1 MKSLSKGISVII
13 PCYNHADYLSSQL
26 DQIVAQLDE
35 IHSVIL
41 IDDGSSDHS
50 YDLMF
55 HYAKFSRKIILL
67 RNKVNEGIPSAVNRA
82 CEFIKSRHVYF
93 ASADDQIM
101 PGFFRDFNRAIDRY
115 PDSGFYFG
123 DIAKVSSTGSI
134 ICRVKQLNHD
144 EVIWLSPFEFSHE
157 ISKGFRN
164 APGQTVVFNTL
175 ELQQIG
181 FFDKNLGGW
190 LDIYPQYII
199 GFRKGVVYL
208 PGIYSIARI
217 ADDSWGS
224 MQSKNV
230 KLLRAAGAVFTQKM
244 VSESHLIP
252 MIKQSGILAYA
263 LDSYKILLKTK
274 NLTRMLSLNKIF
286 LMIFREIWY
295 SLPESVRMAKIYI
308 VRKK

>member
-1 MKSLSKGISVII
+1 L
-13 PCYNHADYLSSQL
+13 
-26 DQIVAQLDE
+26 
-35 IHSVIL
+35 
-41 IDDGSSDHS
+41 
-50 YDLMF
+50 
-55 HYAKFSRKIILL
+55 
-67 RNKVNEGIPSAVNRA
+67 
-82 CEFIKSRHVYF
+82 
-93 ASADDQIM
+93 
-101 PGFFRDFNRAIDRY
+101 
-115 PDSGFYFG
+115 
-123 DIAKVSSTGSI
+123 
-134 ICRVKQLNHD
+134 
-144 EVIWLSPFEFSHE
+144 IWLSPFEFSHE

-252 MIKQSGILAYA
+252 MIRQSGILAYA